1 MYQPIATIPPDTFVQ
16 VTDIADNPFAAD
28 IRIAQFR
35 TFGGMQFI
43 GRAPFGGANFWA
55 PIPTA

>member
-1 MYQPIATIPPDTFVQ
+1 MYQPIATIPLDLFVQ
-16 VTDIADNPFAAD
+16 ITDYPDNPLASTTV
-28 IRIAQFR
+28 IGQLR

-43 GRAPFGGANFWA
+43 GREPVGGANFWA